1 MYEYL
6 MNTASALYFACYLPE
21 LYANYKNKNA
31 NFYNFP
37 EKAVIFLGSTFAFAY
52 SVLNNDI
59 ALMTN
64 YGPILA
70 LDTLALLMRGY
81 YVYKTKTNNKSAVV
95 ASESIPSQDSETE
108 LTKVEE
114 EDTVEYRL
122 E

>member
-1 MYEYL
+1 

-21 LYANYKNKNA
+21 LYAHYKNKNA

-52 SVLNNDI
+52 SVLNNDS

-70 LDTLALLMRGY
+70 LDTIALLMRGY
-81 YVYKTKTNNKSAVV
+81 YVYNNKTAVV

-114 EDTVEYRL
+114 EEEKEDITVE
-122 E
+122 